1 MKTEYRLA
9 EALKQLMAETPLDTI
24 SVTTLTKKCKINRKT
39 FYYHFHDIYDL
50 LTLVFLNEEIK
61 GIESTKNP
69 DELLNYLFKYYTSNL
84 QFINAT
90 LNSGAKDLFSEFI
103 YNNSYQSIL
112 RFVNLVE
119 DAKKLPHT
127 DRKHIARFYAQAFS
141 TNVVYY
147 LTAYKN
153 KTLEGLKL
161 CFNFLNDDFL
171 QVAVRNMLKKRGK

>member
-9 EALKQLMAETPLDTI
+9 EALKTLMAEQPLDAI

-61 GIESTKNP
+61 GIGNTKNIH
-69 DELLNYLFKYYTSNL
+69 ELLTYLFGYYTHNL
-84 QFINAT
+84 SFINAT
-90 LNSGAKDLFSEFI
+90 LNSGAKDLFSEFV
-103 YNNSYQSIL
+103 YNNCYQSIL
-112 RFVNLVE
+112 RFVNMVE

-141 TNVVYY
+141 STVVYY

-153 KTLEGLKL
+153 KTLDGLKL
-161 CFNFLNDDFL
+161 CFNFLNEDFL
-171 QVAVRNMLKKRGK
+171 QLAVRNMLKKRGK